1 MAYPSMRYSKA
12 RKKSRK
18 ELNMNS
24 GWGMR
29 LVVRFTGLLIAVMA
43 VGMLPLPVNYKW
55 ALLLSGGLLVMV
67 S

>member
-1 MAYPSMRYSKA
+1 
-12 RKKSRK
+12 
-18 ELNMNS
+18 MNS